1 MSLTRLA
8 RRPTAVRLLTTGL
21 TALALGALVSAQED
35 TGADPSA
42 APRAREERG
51 AKAILHLADGRTVRG
66 RAREVAAEEGGG
78 WELLQEGQWVRLPAE
93 SLARV
98 ALERDV
104 LAQAK
109 KLERELGRDAEP
121 VRRVAYADWLLAE
134 GLSEEALRTLDRV
147 LAEAPDQAQALAL
160 LERANVR
167 LGLPEPQ
174 DFGRYAASAARYGPA
189 GRELAIA
196 ALRTAP
202 EVPGLFDTVLAET
215 AARDDGRRLFAVHTL
230 RRLFPGR
237 GVKELL
243 RRAILDRSSAV
254 RTSAALGL
262 RAADDEAVIAPALR
276 ALGSRTTA
284 VRQNAAEALGTMGY
298 AAAVEPLYA
307 HLVSL
312 QSGGAGRP
320 PHANIFI
327 GRQMAYIQDYDV
339 EVAQGAAI
347 ADPIINVLLEGD
359 VLDAGVIGV
368 TDYQVQAE
376 RSSVRGALSALT
388 GETPGNTTAAW
399 TRWWDENGDAWRAG
413 GARTQPSPT
422 SPGR

>member
-1 MSLTRLA
+1 MSRTRLD
-8 RRPTAVRLLTTGL
+8 RPRTPSRLVTAGL
-21 TALALGALVSAQED
+21 ATLALGAPVSAQED
-35 TGADPSA
+35 KGPPAGEA
-42 APRAREERG
+42 AREDRG
-51 AKAILHLADGRTVRG
+51 AKAILHLSDGRTLRG
-66 RAREVAAEEGGG
+66 RAREVAEEEGGG
-78 WELLQEGQWVRLPAE
+78 WELLQDGDWVRLPAA

-134 GLSEEALRTLDRV
+134 GLYEEALRALDRV
-147 LAEAPDQAQALAL
+147 LTEAPDQAQALAL
-160 LERANVR
+160 LERADVR
-167 LGLPEPQ
+167 LALPQPQ
-174 DFGRYAASAARYGPA
+174 DFARYAAAAARYGPS

-196 ALRTAP
+196 ALRTEP
-202 EVPGLFDTVLAET
+202 EVPGLFDTVVGET
-215 AARDDGRRLFAVHTL
+215 EARDDARRLFAVHTL

-243 RRAILDRSSAV
+243 RRAILDRSSDV
-254 RTSAALGL
+254 RTAAALGL
-262 RAADDEAVIAPALR
+262 RAAEDEAVIAPAVR

-298 AAAVEPLYA
+298 PAAVEPLYT

-312 QSGGAGRP
+312 QSGGFGRAP
-320 PHANIFI
+320 RANIFI

-368 TDYQVQAE
+368 TDYVVQAE

-388 GETPGNTTAAW
+388 GASPGNTTAAW
-399 TRWWDENGDAWRAG
+399 TRWWDENGAAWRAG
-413 GARTQPSPT
+413 GTRREPAPT
-422 SPGR
+422 SPDR